1 MAGTFQV
8 KEVGGVRDTEIECSD
23 PTLGGSHEPY
33 AVAFDKMRRSVF
45 CLVLPGDAQ
54 STRRLSE
61 IFLAGCVPV
70 FIGPPT
76 TNNAGSLLTGAQ
88 CLWKRHLP
96 LHTGVAVPGNTDE

>member
-70 FIGPPT
+70 FIGLPT
-76 TNNAGSLLTGAQ
+76 HKQRRIFTHRRTVFVETSFASPHRRGRARQ
-88 CLWKRHLP
+88 H
-96 LHTGVAVPGNTDE
+96 